1 MNENK
6 MKKIALVVVTICVMI
21 LSGLGFYTT
30 NKDKSTQE
38 IVQQGIEELKE
49 YITTYKMSEEEIKEL
64 PSTEIKEQ
72 TEEQENATE
81 QEVEDEGFQ
90 LQGDIAYEG
99 DRARSWDIELGD
111 YKGLTY
117 YSQIDNR
124 WSSRMYSSVNDKT
137 QTIGTSGC
145 GPTSASMIVT
155 AIKGAITPDKMS
167 DLFVRYGYRSA
178 NNGTYWSAFRAVA
191 DEFDIEYK
199 ETYNLDTVVNLLR
212 NNHYVVASCG
222 NGLFT
227 NGGHFIVLTG
237 IEGNT
242 ISVFDPYL
250 YAGKFN
256 TATRRGK
263 ATVNGNTVY
272 VTVDNFRNYAN
283 AKGFFCYK
291 HSGEVQTNT
300 QPVTTSTY
308 TRYVNSKIGLNVRSS
323 PGGNRITGLAN
334 GTQVTVAETNG
345 EWSRIIGP
353 TQGWVSS
360 NYLVSTS
367 ISNSQVQNITLA
379 NQNLGTYKLKRN
391 CYLYSNQNLTGIRYS
406 YLANTVVTVLQN
418 VNSRVDKI
426 KVNKTGRIA
435 YIDKS
440 NYANT
445 TTNVSKNTVGQ
456 GKLLRACSLYSN
468 SNLTGT
474 RYSYLENTYVIV
486 LQNVNSNVD
495 RIKVAKTGRIAYVNK
510 NNYK

>member
-1 MNENK
+1 MDENK
-6 MKKIALVVVTICVMI
+6 LKKIALVVVTICVMI
-21 LSGLGFYTT
+21 LSGFGFYIV

-38 IVQQGIEELKE
+38 IVQEGIKELKE
-49 YITTYKMSEEEIKEL
+49 YITTYKMSEQEIKEL

-81 QEVEDEGFQ
+81 QATTETEGFE
-90 LQGDIAYEG
+90 LQGEIAYEG
-99 DRARSWDIELGD
+99 DKARNWDVELGD

-124 WSSRMYSSVNDKT
+124 WSNKMYSSVNDRT

-155 AIKGAITPDKMS
+155 ACKGAITPDKMS
-167 DLFVRYGYRSA
+167 DLFVKYGYRST

-191 DEFDIEYK
+191 DEFDIDYT

-212 NNHYVVASCG
+212 DNHYVVASCG

-227 NGGHFIVLTG
+227 NGGHFIVLVG

-256 TATRRGK
+256 TSTRRGK

-272 VTVDNFRNYAN
+272 VTIDNFRNYAN

-291 HSGEVQTNT
+291 HDGQVQTNT

-308 TRYVNSKIGLNVRSS
+308 TRYVNAKIGLNVRNA
-323 PGGNRITGLAN
+323 PNGARIGGLVN
-334 GTQVTVAETNG
+334 GTPVTVAETSGN
-345 EWSRIIGP
+345 WSRIVSPIN
-353 TQGWVSS
+353 GWVSS
-360 NYLVSTS
+360 NYLANKLTSSTVGDF
-367 ISNSQVQNITLA
+367 QTV
-379 NQNLGTYKLKRN
+379 GTYKLKRN
-391 CYLYSNQNLTGIRYS
+391 CYLYSNQNLTGVRYS

-468 SNLTGT
+468 SNLIGT
-474 RYSYLENTYVIV
+474 RYSYLDNTYVKV
-486 LQNVNSNVD
+486 LQNVNANVD
-495 RIKVAKTGRIAYVNK
+495 KIRVVRTGRIAYVNK

>member
-1 MNENK
+1 MDENK
-6 MKKIALVVVTICVMI
+6 MKKIALVVVTMCVMI
-21 LSGLGFYTT
+21 LSGFGFYTV

-38 IVQQGIEELKE
+38 IVQEGIEELKE
-49 YITTYKMSEEEIKEL
+49 YITTYKMSEQEIKEL

-81 QEVEDEGFQ
+81 QATTETEGFE
-90 LQGDIAYEG
+90 LQGKIAYEG
-99 DRARSWDIELGD
+99 DSARNWDVELGD

-117 YSQIDNR
+117 YSQIDSR
-124 WSSRMYSSVNDKT
+124 WSNKMYSSVNDKA

-155 AIKGAITPDKMS
+155 ACKGAITPDKMS
-167 DLFVRYGYRSA
+167 DLFVKYGYRSA

-191 DEFDIEYK
+191 DEFNIEYK

-227 NGGHFIVLTG
+227 NGGHFIVLVG

-242 ISVFDPYL
+242 IKVYDPYL

-256 TATRRGK
+256 TSTRREK

-283 AKGFFCYK
+283 AKGFFAYK
-291 HSGEVQTNT
+291 HSGEVKTNNT
-300 QPVTTSTY
+300 QTVVTSTY
-308 TRYVNSKIGLNVRSS
+308 TRYVNAKIGLNVRNV
-323 PGGNRITGLAN
+323 PNGARINGLVN

-345 EWSRIIGP
+345 EWSRIVSP
-353 TQGWVSS
+353 MQGWVSS
-360 NYLVSTS
+360 SYLTSTQEL
-367 ISNSQVQNITLA
+367 NTQVKNTNVASQNF
-379 NQNLGTYKLKRN
+379 GTYKLKKS
-391 CYLYSNQNLTGIRYS
+391 CYLYSNSNLTGIRYS
-406 YLANTVVTVLQN
+406 YLANTNVTVLQN

-435 YIDKS
+435 YVDRS
-440 NYANT
+440 NYTNT
-445 TTNVSKNTVGQ
+445 TTKNTVGQ
-456 GKLLRACSLYSN
+456 NRMLKACYLYSN
-468 SNLTGT
+468 SNLGGVKYT
-474 RYSYLENTYVIV
+474 YLDNTYVIV

>member
-6 MKKIALVVVTICVMI
+6 MKKIALIVVTICVMI
-21 LSGLGFYTT
+21 LSGFGFYTT

-38 IVQQGIEELKE
+38 IMKQGIEELKE

-81 QEVEDEGFQ
+81 QATTETEDFE
-90 LQGDIAYEG
+90 LQGEIAYEG

-117 YSQIDNR
+117 YSQIDSR

-167 DLFVRYGYRSA
+167 DLFARYGYRSA

-199 ETYNLDTVVNLLR
+199 ETYNLDTVVSLLR
-212 NNHYVVASCG
+212 NNNYVVASCG

-227 NGGHFIVLTG
+227 TGGHFIVLVG
-237 IEGNT
+237 IEGDT
-242 ISVFDPYL
+242 IKVYDPYL

-291 HSGEVQTNT
+291 HNGQVQTNNT
-300 QPVTTSTY
+300 QTVVTSTY
-308 TRYVNSKIGLNVRSS
+308 TRYVNAKIGLNVRSS
-323 PGGNRITGLAN
+323 PGANRITGLVN
-334 GTQVTVAETNG
+334 GTQVTVAETSG
-345 EWSRIIGP
+345 EWSRITAP
-353 TQGWVSS
+353 VNGWVSS
-360 NYLVSTS
+360 NYLANTQAF
-367 ISNSQVQNITLA
+367 NTQVKNPTLA
-379 NQNLGTYKLKRN
+379 NQNFGTYKLKRN
-391 CYLYSNQNLTGIRYS
+391 CYLYSNSNLTGIRYN
-406 YLANTVVTVLQN
+406 YLANTAITVLQN
-418 VNSRVDKI
+418 VNANVDKI
-426 KVNKTGRIA
+426 RVNKTGRVA
-435 YIDKS
+435 YVDRS

-445 TTNVSKNTVGQ
+445 TTKNTAGQ
-456 GKLLRACSLYSN
+456 NRMLKVCYLYSN
-468 SNLTGT
+468 SNLSGVKYT
-474 RYSYLENTYVIV
+474 YLDNTYVKV
-486 LQNVNSNVD
+486 LQNINANVD
-495 RIKVAKTGRIAYVNK
+495 KIQVIRTGRIAYVNK

>member
-1 MNENK
+1 MDENK

-21 LSGLGFYTT
+21 LSGFGFYTT

-38 IVQQGIEELKE
+38 IVKEGIEELKE

-117 YSQIDNR
+117 YSQIDSR
-124 WSSRMYSSVNDKT
+124 WSNVMYSSIGDRS

-145 GPTSASMIVT
+145 GPTSAAMVVT
-155 AIKGAITPDKMS
+155 ATKGAITPQEMAS
-167 DLFVRYGYRSA
+167 LFVKYGYRSS

-191 DEFDIEYK
+191 DEFNIEYK

-256 TATRRGK
+256 TSTRRGK

-272 VTVDNFRNYAN
+272 VTIDNFRNYAN

-291 HSGEVQTNT
+291 HDGQVQTNT

-308 TRYVNSKIGLNVRSS
+308 TRYVNAKIGLNVRNA
-323 PGGNRITGLAN
+323 PNGARIGGLVN
-334 GTQVTVAETNG
+334 GTPVTVAETSGN
-345 EWSRIIGP
+345 WSRIVSPIN
-353 TQGWVSS
+353 GWVSS
-360 NYLVSTS
+360 NYLANKLTSSTVGDF
-367 ISNSQVQNITLA
+367 QTV
-379 NQNLGTYKLKRN
+379 GTYKLKRN

-426 KVNKTGRIA
+426 RVNKTGRIA

-445 TTNVSKNTVGQ
+445 ITNVSKNTFGQ
-456 GKLLRACSLYSN
+456 GRLLKGCYLYSN
-468 SNLTGT
+468 SGLTGT
-474 RYSYLENTYVIV
+474 RYSYLDNTYVMV

>member
-1 MNENK
+1 MDENK

-21 LSGLGFYTT
+21 LSGFGFYTT

-38 IVQQGIEELKE
+38 IMKQGIEELKE

-117 YSQIDNR
+117 YSQIDSR
-124 WSSRMYSSVNDKT
+124 WSNVMYSSIGDRSH
-137 QTIGTSGC
+137 TIGTSGC
-145 GPTSASMIVT
+145 GPTSATMVVT
-155 AIKGAITPDKMS
+155 ATKGAITPQEMAS
-167 DLFVRYGYRSA
+167 LFVKYGYRSS

-191 DEFDIEYK
+191 DEFNIEYK

-256 TATRRGK
+256 TSTRRGK

-272 VTVDNFRNYAN
+272 VTIDNFRNYAN

-291 HSGEVQTNT
+291 HDGQVQTNT
-300 QPVTTSTY
+300 QPVTT
-308 TRYVNSKIGLNVRSS
+308 R
-323 PGGNRITGLAN
+323 
-334 GTQVTVAETNG
+334 
-345 EWSRIIGP
+345 
-353 TQGWVSS
+353 
-360 NYLVSTS
+360 
-367 ISNSQVQNITLA
+367 
-379 NQNLGTYKLKRN
+379 
-391 CYLYSNQNLTGIRYS
+391 
-406 YLANTVVTVLQN
+406 
-418 VNSRVDKI
+418 
-426 KVNKTGRIA
+426 
-435 YIDKS
+435 
-440 NYANT
+440 
-445 TTNVSKNTVGQ
+445 
-456 GKLLRACSLYSN
+456 
-468 SNLTGT
+468 
-474 RYSYLENTYVIV
+474 
-486 LQNVNSNVD
+486 
-495 RIKVAKTGRIAYVNK
+495 
-510 NNYK
+510 

>member
-1 MNENK
+1 MDENK
-6 MKKIALVVVTICVMI
+6 LKKIALVVVTICVMI
-21 LSGLGFYTT
+21 LSGFGFYTT

-38 IVQQGIEELKE
+38 IVQEGIKELKE

-81 QEVEDEGFQ
+81 QEVENEAFE
-90 LQGDIAYEG
+90 LQGEVAYEG
-99 DRARSWDIELGD
+99 DRARSWDVELGD

-117 YSQIDNR
+117 YSQIDSR
-124 WSSRMYSSVNDKT
+124 WSNMMYSSVGDRN

-145 GPTSASMIVT
+145 GPTSAAMVVT
-155 AIKGAITPDKMS
+155 ACRGAITPDKMS
-167 DLFVRYGYRSA
+167 DLFVKYGYRSS

-227 NGGHFIVLTG
+227 NGGHFIVLIG

-242 ISVFDPYL
+242 IKVYDPYL
-250 YAGKFN
+250 YSGKFE
-256 TATRRGK
+256 TSTRRGK

-272 VTVDNFRNYAN
+272 VTIDNFRNYAN

-291 HSGEVQTNT
+291 HSGEVQTNNE
-300 QPVTTSTY
+300 QPVVTSTY
-308 TRYVNSKIGLNVRSS
+308 TRYVNAKIGLNVRNA
-323 PGGNRITGLAN
+323 PNGARIGGLVN
-334 GTQVTVAETNG
+334 GTEVTVAETSGN
-345 EWSRIIGP
+345 WSRIVSP

-360 NYLVSTS
+360 DYLTATP
-367 ISNSQVQNITLA
+367 ILNSQVQNNTLA
-379 NQNLGTYKLKRN
+379 NQTFGTYKLKRN
-391 CYLYSNQNLTGIRYS
+391 CYLYSNQNLTGVRYS

-426 KVNKTGRIA
+426 KVNATGRIA

-440 NYANT
+440 NYSNAT
-445 TTNVSKNTVGQ
+445 TKNTVGQ
-456 GKLLRACSLYSN
+456 NRMLKACHLYSN

-474 RYSYLENTYVIV
+474 RYSYLDNTYVIV